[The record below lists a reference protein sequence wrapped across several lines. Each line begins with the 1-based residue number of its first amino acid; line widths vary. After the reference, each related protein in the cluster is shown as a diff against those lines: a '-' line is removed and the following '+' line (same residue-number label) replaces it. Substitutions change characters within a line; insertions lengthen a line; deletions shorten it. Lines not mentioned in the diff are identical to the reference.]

1 MLNPFSSRQ
10 DSKNIRKGNPFLK
23 PEYTDSYELNFSR
36 FSRGVSLTL
45 GGYYRH
51 TTDKME
57 RYKTVRSDGTSI
69 ATYENI
75 NELESKGIEYS
86 AVGSLGRRLRL
97 MFSGS
102 FYWDEINS
110 DLFGSDYNDTAQGQR
125 MRVTTMWN
133 ITPTTEF
140 MFFMFY
146 MPARDIAIGKMDA
159 MSFSSMSVKKKLMDE
174 RLNLTLNIGDPF
186 GLSGFG
192 FESWGDIDEDGI
204 RDWYQ
209 ESDRNWSTQTVRL
222 TLEYRFGKMEDRSRF
237 SRQRGDRDQGMD
249 MDSGNMEID

>member
-1 MLNPFSSRQ
+1 M
-10 DSKNIRKGNPFLK
+10 
-23 PEYTDSYELNFSR
+23 R
-36 FSRGVSLTL
+36 F
-45 GGYYRH
+45 
-51 TTDKME
+51 
-57 RYKTVRSDGTSI
+57 
-69 ATYENI
+69 
-75 NELESKGIEYS
+75 
-86 AVGSLGRRLRL
+86 
-97 MFSGS
+97 
-102 FYWDEINS
+102 
-110 DLFGSDYNDTAQGQR
+110 
-125 MRVTTMWN
+125 TTMWN

-192 FESWGDIDEDGI
+192 FESWGDIDDDGI

-209 ESDRNWSTQTVRL
+209 DSDRNWSSQTVRL